1 MKLTGKLQNVQRDW
15 QTNKLNIT
23 FQIEEQPTEEI
34 NFWNTCEKLSIDVSK
49 FRKKRSLDANGLL
62 WSCLGEM
69 ANVLRVDKWELYLLM
84 LKRYGQFTY
93 ICVKPNVVEA
103 VKQQWRECEEIGEI
117 DINGKKAIQLLCYF
131 GSSTYNTQE
140 FSILLDG
147 VKSEMQEL
155 GLTPPASEEM
165 RRAIEQWE
173 KRNQS

>member
-15 QTNKLNIT
+15 QSNKLNIT

-34 NFWNTCEKLSIDVSK
+34 NFWNTCDKLSIEVSK
-49 FRKKRSLDANGLL
+49 FRNKRSLDANGLL
-62 WSCLGEM
+62 WACIGEM
-69 ANVLRVDKWELYLLM
+69 ANVLRVDKWKIYLLM

-103 VKQQWRECEEIGEI
+103 VKQQWRECEEIGEVN
-117 DINGKKAIQLLCYF
+117 INGQKAVQLLCYF

-147 VKSEMQEL
+147 VISEMREL

-165 RRAIEQWE
+165 RRAIEQWQ
-173 KRNQS
+173 KQNQ